1 MVQVEIDDG
10 IVLAAD
16 RDDSLRWQ
24 LVVENPRWVP
34 ALAVDPWCH
43 PEEVVVGLDVWEPV
57 WNRNDYEGPFE
68 DRMRF

>member
-1 MVQVEIDDG
+1 MTEIQMDDG
-10 IVLAAD
+10 VVLAAE

-24 LVVENPRWVP
+24 LVVENPQWNP
-34 ALAVDPWCH
+34 ALAVDPWGH
-43 PEEVVVGLDVWEPV
+43 PEDVGVESGVWEPV